1 MSGRALLYGATG
13 YTGRLVAR
21 RLADA
26 RVDVVLAGRDPE
38 RVRDVAEPLGLAWT
52 AFGLSDAEAAARAL
66 AGVDVVLHAAGP
78 FEKTAA
84 PMVAAC
90 LKAHTHYLDLGGEW
104 PVFVDLIAC
113 DQAAREAQVMIMP
126 GVGLTIVATDCLM
139 ALAKAAQPDAV
150 KLRLGVSRPQV
161 VTRGTVASA
170 ANLLSPD
177 VVIRRGGRLVSV
189 PAGSLAHAF
198 DFGDGLREATAFSWA
213 DVATGQI
220 TTGVGDI
227 EVYSELN
234 WPQRLSYRASGMAM
248 ALTGARPW
256 RAVSGALAA
265 AWPEGPAEDSRR
277 QAEFVM
283 VCEAVDPWRR
293 VSRVRMRTKD
303 GYTVSELTAAA
314 AVERVLA
321 GDASPGFQT
330 PARVF
335 GADFILG
342 LGCASLDP
350 APERIEGA
358 PA

>member
-1 MSGRALLYGATG
+1 
-13 YTGRLVAR
+13 
-21 RLADA
+21 
-26 RVDVVLAGRDPE
+26 
-38 RVRDVAEPLGLAWT
+38 
-52 AFGLSDAEAAARAL
+52 
-66 AGVDVVLHAAGP
+66 
-78 FEKTAA
+78 
-84 PMVAAC
+84 
-90 LKAHTHYLDLGGEW
+90 
-104 PVFVDLIAC
+104 
-113 DQAAREAQVMIMP
+113 
-126 GVGLTIVATDCLM
+126 M

-198 DFGDGLREATAFSWA
+198 DFGDGLREATALSWA

-234 WPQRLSYRASGMAM
+234 WTQRLSYRASGMAM
-248 ALTGARPW
+248 AVTGAGPW
-256 RAVSGALAA
+256 RTVGGALAA

-277 QAEFVM
+277 RAEFVM
-283 VCEAVDPWRR
+283 ICEAVDPWRR
-293 VSRVRMRTKD
+293 VSRVRMRTSD

-314 AVERVLA
+314 AVERVLS

-335 GADFILG
+335 GAGFILG
-342 LGCASLDP
+342 LGCATLDA